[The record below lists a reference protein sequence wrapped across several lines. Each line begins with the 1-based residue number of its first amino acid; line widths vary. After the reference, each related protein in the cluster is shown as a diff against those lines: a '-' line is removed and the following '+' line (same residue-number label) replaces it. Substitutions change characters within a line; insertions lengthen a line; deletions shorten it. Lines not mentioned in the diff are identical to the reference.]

1 MASYEH
7 SDTFASLKSIREEV
21 KENLTTPQWL
31 STLDYFIDSAIDPVV
46 TIFPTLVDNFYAK
59 VVVWQAHKPS
69 IKFSMTDKFAL
80 PVKLFNAI
88 TSDDCKTKR
97 EHHRSMLLNRGLLFG
112 LIAVFSQT
120 VNRLNKLHSHQ
131 LNLGRVRRLHM
142 IEVECNR
149 LGISPNQRDHV
160 YAALTQVEFFSKKAY
175 WFKELIIQKYVRMA
189 LMNAKNAYTEA
200 KCVPKLNDVVQIYL
214 VYLSRAIDRCDS
226 RQGVLTTFIQTWFY
240 SAKAEVARMVN
251 SNSSNL
257 SYEELI
263 ENGLPIASTDPDLG
277 FENLQ
282 HLAFTSKP
290 ADPHGVVRFS
300 LRIPEFVQR
309 ADLDKL
315 RIFTTKGKRHD

>member
-1 MASYEH
+1 MALYEH

-31 STLDYFIDSAIDPVV
+31 STLDYFLDSALDPVI
-46 TIFPTLVDNFYAK
+46 TICPNLVDNFYAK

-112 LIAVFSQT
+112 LLAVFSQT
-120 VNRLNKLHSHQ
+120 VNRLDKLHGHQ
-131 LNLGRVRRLHM
+131 LRMGRTRRLHLM
-142 IEVECNR
+142 EVEYDR
-149 LGISPNQRDHV
+149 LGIREEFRPHV
-160 YAALTQVEFFSKKAY
+160 YAALTQVEFYAKKAY
-175 WFKELIIQKYVRMA
+175 WFKELIMQKYVRMA
-189 LMNAKNAYTEA
+189 LMSAKKAYTDA
-200 KCVPKLNDVVQIYL
+200 KCVPKLNDVVQVYL
-214 VYLSRAIDRCDS
+214 VFLSRAIDRCDS

-251 SNSSNL
+251 SSSSNL

-263 ENGLPIASTDPDLG
+263 ENGVPIASTDPDLG

-282 HLAFTSKP
+282 HLAFTAKP
-290 ADPHGVVRFS
+290 VDPNGVVRFS
-300 LRIPEFVQR
+300 LRIPEFVTR
-309 ADLDKL
+309 AELNKL